1 MNNNKNQAFVKGAL
15 ILMIANLLVKL
26 IGAVFKIPLTYVLH
40 EEGMGLFSSS
50 YQMYA
55 WMFVVSTAGIPVAI
69 SKMVA
74 ESRATGNHTEVKK
87 ILRGSLLLMTVIGHL
102 GTAVLYFGAKPF
114 SSLMKNEDAALGI
127 AAVSPALLFVCI
139 MSVFRGYFQGLLN
152 MIPTAVSQL
161 VEQSVKLITGLFF
174 AKKFLPYGAAF
185 AAAGA
190 TLGVTISEFS
200 AFLVVAGKY
209 LFTKKEK
216 MTERNPESKRSL
228 LYEILRV
235 SVPITIGSC
244 VMPIVSSLDSFV
256 VTNAL
261 LANGESASRAASLFG
276 LLSGFAVPV
285 ANMPGILTSSLA
297 AAVVPA
303 LTASSVGNHKNHA
316 EKQAKL
322 CIKIGIFFG
331 LPAAFG
337 CYFLSQPIL
346 TMMYPRLSAE
356 ELEIASG
363 LLKMLAPSILSLS
376 IFQTL
381 TGVLQGF
388 GEMFAPI
395 KGLVIGAV
403 VKLSLSWFM
412 IRRIGIYGA
421 AFGTSACYLAAAFYA
436 GIKTIRL
443 LQIKQGYLHHFFL
456 PLLSAWFMGLFASV
470 IAKLIENPFASV
482 FVSVLAAA
490 VIYAILLFA
499 TGSLRLSEIRKG
511 AGTDDKAFGSRN
523 GHRQSRNAYSWRT

>member
-1 MNNNKNQAFVKGAL
+1 LKKNFLSGAL
-15 ILMIANLLVKL
+15 LLVFAGVLSKL
-26 IGAVFKIPLTYVLH
+26 IGAFYRIPLGNMIGA
-40 EEGMGLFSSS
+40 EGMAY
-50 YQMYA
+50 YQAAYPVYA
-55 WMFVVSTAGIPVAI
+55 
-69 SKMVA
+69 
-74 ESRATGNHTEVKK
+74 
-87 ILRGSLLLMTVIGHL
+87 LLLVLSTSGL
-102 GTAVLYFGAKPF
+102 PTAVSRLVSERIAKG
-114 SSLMKNEDAALGI
+114 EAA
-127 AAVSPALLFVCI
+127 AAKKLFLVALFLLFVLGMLFCAVLFLFAPKI
-139 MSVFRGYFQGLLN
+139 SQLIGMENAVYPMLTIAPSLLFASMVAAFRGYFQGLLN

-209 LFTKKEK
+209 IFTKKEK
-216 MTERNPESKRSL
+216 MTERNTESKRSL
-228 LYEILRV
+228 LHEILRV

-363 LLKMLAPSILSLS
+363 LLKMLSPSILSLS

-388 GEMFAPI
+388 GEMLTPI

-523 GHRQSRNAYSWRT
+523 GHRQTRNAYTWRT